1 MISLWI
7 PITIAAAFLQN
18 TRSALQK
25 RVKADLG
32 TTGATFVRFGFGLP
46 FALLYLLLLHR
57 GLGLTLP
64 EPNATFG
71 LYVTL
76 AGLSQIVATAL
87 LVGLFSA
94 RSFAVATTY
103 SKTET
108 VQTAVFGLIV
118 LGESVSL
125 GAGIGIL
132 VSLAG
137 VLALSRG
144 ALALGGAA
152 DRKLRAVA
160 MGLASGAF
168 FGLSAVGYRAASL
181 SLGGEGVMIQAGFTL
196 ACATLLQTL
205 VMAGYMLA
213 REPAALRASIRAW
226 RTAVWVGL
234 SGAAASACWFTAMTL
249 QKAAYVRALGQI
261 ELLFTIAASVLLF
274 RERLR
279 PVEALGIL
287 LITAGIL
294 CLLLT
299 G

>member
-1 MISLWI
+1 M
-7 PITIAAAFLQN
+7 
-18 TRSALQK
+18 
-25 RVKADLG
+25 
-32 TTGATFVRFGFGLP
+32 RFGYGLP

-57 GLGLTLP
+57 GLGLPLP
-64 EPNATFG
+64 APNGGFALHVAVG
-71 LYVTL
+71 
-76 AGLSQIVATAL
+76 GLSQIFATAL

-118 LGESVSL
+118 LGERVSL
-125 GAGIGIL
+125 GAAIGIL

-144 ALALGGAA
+144 ALAVEERGR
-152 DRKLRAVA
+152 DKVRAVV

-168 FGLSAVGYRAASL
+168 FGLSAVSYRAASL
-181 SLGGEGVMIQAGFTL
+181 SLGGEGATIQAAFTL
-196 ACATLLQTL
+196 ACATALQTL
-205 VMAGYMLA
+205 VMAAYMLA
-213 REPAALRASIRAW
+213 REPAALVASLRAW
-226 RTAVWVGL
+226 RSALWVGL
-234 SGAAASACWFTAMTL
+234 SGAGASACWFTAMTL

-261 ELLFTIAASVLLF
+261 ELVFTVAASVLVF

-279 PVEALGIL
+279 PAEALGML
-287 LITAGIL
+287 LVVAGIL